1 MSNKTMKELPP
12 DSRPY
17 EKCLRFGA
25 EAISDAELLAVIIRT
40 GSRGE
45 NSLELSKRVLSA
57 SYPKEGLVGLMHL
70 SLDDLISI
78 KGIGRVKGVQLL
90 CVGELSR
97 RIWKR
102 RLYEKSLSFHS
113 PQDIADYFMEDMR
126 HSEQEELML
135 MCFNTKQV
143 LVREAL
149 LSRGTVNASMIT
161 PREVFLEALK
171 CRAVN
176 IILLHN
182 HPSGNPS
189 PSGDDIRFTENIKKA
204 GEMIGIRLID
214 HIIIGDNS
222 YISLKE
228 RGLL

>member
-25 EAISDAELLAVIIRT
+25 EALSDAELLAVIIRT

-113 PQDIADYFMEDMR
+113 P
-126 HSEQEELML
+126 
-135 MCFNTKQV
+135 
-143 LVREAL
+143 
-149 LSRGTVNASMIT
+149 
-161 PREVFLEALK
+161 
-171 CRAVN
+171 
-176 IILLHN
+176 
-182 HPSGNPS
+182 
-189 PSGDDIRFTENIKKA
+189 
-204 GEMIGIRLID
+204 
-214 HIIIGDNS
+214 
-222 YISLKE
+222 
-228 RGLL
+228 

>member
-1 MSNKTMKELPP
+1 MNTKTMKELPKE
-12 DSRPY
+12 DRPY
-17 EKCLRFGA
+17 EKCLRLGA
-25 EAISDAELLAVIIRT
+25 EALSDEELLSVIIRT

-45 NSLELSKRVLSA
+45 NSLELAKRVLTA
-57 SYPKEGLVGLMHL
+57 SYPSEGLVGLMHM
-70 SLDDLISI
+70 SLADLTSM
-78 KGIGRVKGVQLL
+78 KGIGQVKGIQLL

-102 RLYEKSLSFHS
+102 NLHQKPLSFHS
-113 PQDIADYFMEDMR
+113 PQDIAEYCMEDMR
-126 HSEQEELML
+126 HGEQEELRM
-135 MCFNTKQV
+135 MCFNTKLILIKEV
-143 LVREAL
+143 F
-149 LSRGTVNASMIT
+149 LSKGTVSASVIT
-161 PREVFLEALK
+161 AREVFIEALK

-189 PSGDDIRFTENIKKA
+189 PSRDDLIFTENIKRA
-204 GEMIGIRLID
+204 GELVGIRLID

>member
-1 MSNKTMKELPP
+1 MTKRTMKELPP
-12 DSRPY
+12 ESRPY
-17 EKCLRFGA
+17 EKCLRLGA
-25 EAISDAELLAVIIRT
+25 EALNDEELLAVIIRT

-45 NSLELSKRVLSA
+45 NSLELAKRVLEA
-57 SYPKEGLVGLMHL
+57 SYPTEGLVGLMHMSL
-70 SLDDLISI
+70 SDLVSM
-78 KGIGRVKGVQLL
+78 KGIGKVKGIQLL
-90 CVGELSR
+90 CIGELSR

-102 RLYEKSLSFHS
+102 RLYQKPLSFHS
-113 PQDIADYFMEDMR
+113 PQEIADYFMEDMR
-126 HSEQEELML
+126 HTEQEELMM

-143 LVREAL
+143 LIREAL
-149 LSRGTVNASMIT
+149 LSRGTVNASVIS
-161 PREVFLEALK
+161 PREVFIEALK

-189 PSGDDIRFTENIKKA
+189 PSRDDINFTENMKKA
-204 GEMIGIRLID
+204 GEIIGIRLID

>member
-1 MSNKTMKELPP
+1 
-12 DSRPY
+12 
-17 EKCLRFGA
+17 
-25 EAISDAELLAVIIRT
+25 
-40 GSRGE
+40 
-45 NSLELSKRVLSA
+45 
-57 SYPKEGLVGLMHL
+57 
-70 SLDDLISI
+70 
-78 KGIGRVKGVQLL
+78 
-90 CVGELSR
+90 
-97 RIWKR
+97 
-102 RLYEKSLSFHS
+102 
-113 PQDIADYFMEDMR
+113 
-126 HSEQEELML
+126 ML

>member
-1 MSNKTMKELPP
+1 MDVKTMKELPEE
-12 DSRPY
+12 SRPY
-17 EKCLRFGA
+17 EKCLRLGA
-25 EAISDAELLAVIIRT
+25 EALSDEELLAVIIRS

-45 NSLELSKRVLSA
+45 NSLELAKRVLAA
-57 SYPKEGLVGLMHL
+57 SYPREGLVGLMHM
-70 SLDDLISI
+70 SLADLTAM
-78 KGIGRVKGVQLL
+78 KGIGPVKGIQIL

-102 RLYEKSLSFHS
+102 NLHQKPISFHS
-113 PQDIADYFMEDMR
+113 PEAIAAYLMEDMR
-126 HSEQEELML
+126 HREQEELMM
-135 MCFNTKQV
+135 MCFNTKQTLIKEV
-143 LVREAL
+143 L
-149 LSRGTVNASMIT
+149 LSRGTVSASVIS
-161 PREVFLEALK
+161 PREVFIEALK

-189 PSGDDIRFTENIKKA
+189 PSRDDIDFTENMKNA
-204 GEMIGIRLID
+204 GELIGIRLID

>member
-1 MSNKTMKELPP
+1 MGNKTMKELPP

-25 EAISDAELLAVIIRT
+25 EALSDAELLAVIIRT

-135 MCFNTKQV
+135 MCFNTKQA
-143 LVREAL
+143 LVREAP